1 MRTSQDV
8 IAVVTGVNRG
18 IGFEIVRQLADR
30 GVTVVLTARR
40 PDAGAAA
47 AATLAGAT
55 LRVDFHPLSVT
66 DAASIGALRDHLAS
80 QFGRLDVL
88 VNNAGIIT
96 NTEAGGLDVSLA
108 TVRETL
114 ETNTLA
120 PLRMVQMLLPLLQQS
135 RAGRIV
141 NMSSGMGA
149 LSEMEGSYA
158 AYRISKAA
166 LNAVTGILAAELAA
180 HGIAVNSMCP
190 GWVKTD
196 MGGAHAERNVSHGA
210 ETAVWLAL
218 DAPQDLTGKFVR
230 DHKIIPW

>member
-1 MRTSQDV
+1 MNQDV
-8 IAVVTGVNRG
+8 IAVVTGANRG
-18 IGFEIVRQLADR
+18 LGFEIVHQLADR

-40 PDAGAAA
+40 PDAGATA
-47 AATLAGAT
+47 AATLARAK

-66 DAASIGALRDHLAS
+66 DEASTEALRDHLVA

-88 VNNAGIIT
+88 VNNAGILT
-96 NTEAGGLDVSLA
+96 DTEADGLDVSLA

-120 PLRMVQMLLPLLQQS
+120 PLRMAQMLLPLLKHS

-149 LSEMEGSYA
+149 LSEMEGGYA

-180 HGIAVNSMCP
+180 YGIAVNSMCP

-196 MGGAHAERNVSHGA
+196 MGGAHAERNASQGA
-210 ETAVWLAL
+210 DTAVWLAL
-218 DAPQDLTGKFVR
+218 DAPQHLTGKFIR
-230 DHKIIPW
+230 DRKIILR

>member
-1 MRTSQDV
+1 MSTNQDV
-8 IAVVTGVNRG
+8 IAVVTGANRG

-66 DAASIGALRDHLAS
+66 DEASIWALRDHLAA

-96 NTEAGGLDVSLA
+96 DTEAGGLDVSLA
-108 TVRETL
+108 PVREAL

-120 PLRMVQMLLPLLQQS
+120 PLRMAQMLLPLLQHS
-135 RAGRIV
+135 RAG
-141 NMSSGMGA
+141 
-149 LSEMEGSYA
+149 
-158 AYRISKAA
+158 
-166 LNAVTGILAAELAA
+166 
-180 HGIAVNSMCP
+180 
-190 GWVKTD
+190 
-196 MGGAHAERNVSHGA
+196 
-210 ETAVWLAL
+210 
-218 DAPQDLTGKFVR
+218 
-230 DHKIIPW
+230 